1 MRCLGVWLRPYS
13 FISSS
18 SNHSDSMGDN
28 LHKRPAGE
36 EQPEAKKLK
45 LETTQDASSAKSS
58 TLESSTP
65 LNVSTSSSASKP
77 VLKRKS
83 ADETDSK
90 PVSSA
95 ATPATPANSVSSA
108 NNTNETPTAPNTRL
122 SSPQHVFGATS
133 SFGNSA
139 QSFSKN
145 SVVMGKST
153 ESTPGKHVFGA
164 TSSFGKSFEDIK
176 KRPNVFESLPSK
188 LNDKSETP
196 KVTSSFGANSKF
208 GNAFQESLN
217 KKSFLEGASRE
228 KSEESESERAETPQ
242 QFKQVELSPVDNKTG
257 EEDERTIFTC
267 TAKLFELDLTKISE
281 GWKERGLGPLH
292 LNQSISSPKQTRLVM
307 RSQGLLRVI
316 LNMKISENTILLK
329 GLEASMSPGKFLR
342 VNSVNA
348 EGKPVQHLLKF
359 GSEELRNGLYDEV
372 EKLKEKGKGEKEKE
386 EKQAKEKGEKQDTK

>member
-1 MRCLGVWLRPYS
+1 MWCLGVSGVWLEPNS
-13 FISSS
+13 FISAPATTAY
-18 SNHSDSMGDN
+18 SMGDTV
-28 LHKRPAGE
+28 HKRPAPE

-45 LETTQDASSAKSS
+45 LETGQDASTAKSS

-65 LNVSTSSSASKP
+65 SNLNTNSGTSKP

-83 ADETDSK
+83 ADETDK
-90 PVSSA
+90 KTVSSD
-95 ATPATPANSVSSA
+95 ATPATPANSVSSS
-108 NNTNETPTAPNTRL
+108 NNANETPTAPNTRL

-133 SFGNSA
+133 SFGNNA
-139 QSFSKN
+139 SFSKS
-145 SVVMGKST
+145 SVVMGKS
-153 ESTPGKHVFGA
+153 SDNNSGKHVFGA
-164 TSSFGKSFEDIK
+164 TSSFGTSIEDIK

-188 LNDKSETP
+188 LNDKSDTP
-196 KVTSSFGANSKF
+196 KLTSSFGANSKF

-217 KKSFLEGASRE
+217 KKSFLEDASRE
-228 KSEESESERAETPQ
+228 KSEESENDRSETPK

-316 LNMKISENTILLK
+316 LNMKISENTKLLK

-359 GSEELRNGLYDEV
+359 GSEELRNGLYDDV
-372 EKLKEKGKGEKEKE
+372 KKLKGEKEKD
-386 EKQAKEKGEKQDTK
+386 KGDKDKEKKDATK